1 MKIVIVVE
9 HFRPYVGGVEQLFGS
24 LADALILKGHRVVV
38 VTSRYRP
45 DLPPEENLG
54 SLKIVRTGRNRFWF
68 TLLGLF
74 SIIREAGNAQLVHTT
89 SYNAA
94 LPAWIAARICRKPV
108 IITFH
113 EVWDKLWFTLPYL
126 NLLHRWG
133 FYLFEKFIIKLNFNA
148 FIGVSDF
155 TAQALRQRTK
165 RKVYRI
171 YNGLDYKE
179 INPCGTVKPIDPF
192 VFCFFGRAGSSK
204 GLDLLLPAAEV
215 FMAQHPEV
223 LFRLI
228 VPKHNTSAFRA
239 VQRAILPF
247 GYPDRMRVYHH
258 LNREELFAM
267 LCSSGCIVIPSYSEG
282 FCFAAAEA
290 VALGIPVVSSTR
302 GALPEVV
309 GGKHI
314 FFNELN
320 RESILAALNSAHKG
334 EWKES
339 RPIRFELEQTV
350 AEYLGLYLSFGDL
363 H

>member
-1 MKIVIVVE
+1 MKIVFVVE

-24 LADALILKGHRVVV
+24 LADALVSKGHTVVV
-38 VTSRYRP
+38 VTSRYRS
-45 DLPPEENLG
+45 DLPKEEQLG
-54 SLKIVRTGRNRFWF
+54 LLKIVRTGRSRFWF

-74 SIIREAGNAQLVHTT
+74 SIIREISKAQLVHTT

-94 LPAWIAARICRKPV
+94 LPAWIAARLCRKPV

-113 EVWDKLWFTLPYL
+113 EVWDKLWLTLPYL
-126 NLLHRWG
+126 NMLQRWG
-133 FYLFEKFIIKLNFNA
+133 FYFFEKLIIKLNFNA

-155 TAQALRQRTK
+155 TACALKQRTK
-165 RKVYRI
+165 RKVFRI
-171 YNGLDYKE
+171 YNGLDYQAITACQSAQPVE
-179 INPCGTVKPIDPF
+179 PF

-204 GLDLLLPAAEV
+204 GLDLLMPSAEV

-239 VQRAILPF
+239 VQRDIQLF

-258 LNREELFAM
+258 LNREELFAL
-267 LCSSGCIVIPSYSEG
+267 LCSSSCVVIPSYSEG

-290 VALGIPVVSSTR
+290 VALGLPVISSGR

-314 FFNELN
+314 FINELN
-320 RESILAALNSAHKG
+320 HESVVAGLNSAFRG
-334 EWKES
+334 EWTES
-339 RPIRFELEQTV
+339 SPIRFELEQTV
-350 AEYLGLYLSFGDL
+350 AEYLELYMSFGN
-363 H
+363 